1 MYTSYVNIF
10 SNFRLVALSL
20 CALHNFNSIQLWIIH
35 SFSFFKVVQWYFVF
49 RMASCVVR
57 WQPLNIIII
66 FPSVSLTFAPCFKMC
81 LANIIASC
89 SSDDAS
95 TSCANQAKMI
105 INFAC
110 DTLFSVQHVQHIKMF
125 NVQNEIYKFLWLNS
139 KSFHFDCTTNR
150 QTDDVNEA
158 TAFCSRQTCYY
169 SIYVQFMKDS
179 WPQMNVDFYG
189 FSLLWTLI
197 SINNFECRIVAQV
210 VINEHWEWMTS
221 ITFRFGLFL
230 IGIESCHWLSII
242 HKNGILI

>member
-1 MYTSYVNIF
+1 M
-10 SNFRLVALSL
+10 
-20 CALHNFNSIQLWIIH
+20 
-35 SFSFFKVVQWYFVF
+35 QWYFVF

-150 QTDDVNEA
+150 QTMMSTKQQLFVADKHAIIQYMYNLWKTVGPKW
-158 TAFCSRQTCYY
+158 TSIFMAFRCC
-169 SIYVQFMKDS
+169 
-179 WPQMNVDFYG
+179 
-189 FSLLWTLI
+189 
-197 SINNFECRIVAQV
+197 
-210 VINEHWEWMTS
+210 EHW
-221 ITFRFGLFL
+221 FQ
-230 IGIESCHWLSII
+230 
-242 HKNGILI
+242 